1 MRTVNVWTSE
11 LEEGPG
17 REGFWHDGATLG
29 DRLGAARIGAGLYVA
44 RAGVPTWPYHYHYG
58 GEEWVYVLEGA
69 PVLRDP
75 GGRRAL
81 APGDLACF
89 PVGQRGA
96 HALEG
101 PGRFIVFSV
110 RERGAPAISVYPDS
124 DKLSVFAGEQ
134 SRLNNLLLPR
144 GAAVDYWDG
153 EGEGPV
159 PEPTVLRE
167 AAAAPRR
174 VANVW
179 RAPLIVTGTVGGRS
193 SPASGQFGHG
203 LGAEQ
208 LAVEATVLEPGQP
221 GEPYRYVWGREQWA
235 LVIAGAVVVRHP
247 GGEDVLRAGEMTCFV
262 EGPEGARTIDNR
274 DAEPARVLTFSTVG
288 VPANICYPETGT
300 WRLINDRASAE
311 TRLRDAAAG

>member
-1 MRTVNVWTSE
+1 MRTVDVWTCE
-11 LEEGPG
+11 LGESPG
-17 REGFWHDGATLG
+17 REGFWHHGAALG

-44 RAGVPTWPYHYHYG
+44 RQGVPTWPYHYHYG

-89 PVGQRGA
+89 PVGHRGA
-96 HALEG
+96 HSFEG

-110 RERGAPAISVYPDS
+110 EERGAPAVSVYPDS

-134 SRLNNLLLPR
+134 SRVNNLLFPR
-144 GAAVDYWDG
+144 AAAVDYWHD

-159 PEPTVLRE
+159 PTPSVLRE
-167 AAAAPRR
+167 AVAVTRR

-179 RAPLIVTGTVGGRS
+179 SAPGAVGGPS
-193 SPASGQFGHG
+193 PPASGAFGYE

-208 LAVEATVLEPGQP
+208 LEVEVTVLERGEH

-235 LVIAGAVVVRHP
+235 LVIAGTVVVRHP

-262 EGPEGARTIDNR
+262 EGPEGARTVANR
-274 DAEPARVLTFSTVG
+274 SAEPARVLTFSTLG
-288 VPANICYPETGT
+288 APAHIHYPEAGA

-311 TRLRDAAAG
+311 TRLRDAEAG